1 MKTIVLKLKKCDDD
15 LIRSLQKDYS
25 VAFRQAYN
33 NIELLKDPTFLSNLK
48 IKSKKQLEYLQKE
61 VIAFYD
67 RNKANKERIID
78 NIKNLSQKPKLNLKQ
93 FRHLQYLKHSLNSN
107 IVFGN
112 KTELIKLSKGTGDIN
127 KWRESRLLPIVFY
140 GETSR
145 KGNRFFDFNGLSNGK
160 ILFKLESTD
169 IKIELLF
176 NPKKYKE
183 LGALEHMALNK
194 EIPIT
199 LRLTSEKLYLTYDE
213 SILHNTNV
221 DIKAF
226 YETIKSVK
234 DKSERKQLI
243 VNHYRQH
250 ELRLKSGKLD
260 RYIALDLNPDGIGY
274 SVVDSKMDIIS
285 KGYYDTSKI
294 LSASK
299 DRYELSVIIKNLF
312 ALIKHFKCHTMILEE
327 LDIKSKDNGNRVSNR
342 KINNKWNRSLIK
354 QLIERRCN
362 EDGVILIYVNPVYSS
377 FIGNLLHDEYD
388 PVAASLEIAR
398 RGINKYS
405 KGGFYPELDITKII
419 NARQYGDLKGCKT
432 WKDMYSLFITSRWS
446 YRRKLNEFSFAG
458 YNSGSSRS
466 DVKLI
471 RFNRKLYFN

>member
-199 LRLTSEKLYLTYDE
+199 LRLTS
-213 SILHNTNV
+213 
-221 DIKAF
+221 
-226 YETIKSVK
+226 
-234 DKSERKQLI
+234 
-243 VNHYRQH
+243 
-250 ELRLKSGKLD
+250 
-260 RYIALDLNPDGIGY
+260 
-274 SVVDSKMDIIS
+274 
-285 KGYYDTSKI
+285 
-294 LSASK
+294 
-299 DRYELSVIIKNLF
+299 
-312 ALIKHFKCHTMILEE
+312 
-327 LDIKSKDNGNRVSNR
+327 
-342 KINNKWNRSLIK
+342 
-354 QLIERRCN
+354 
-362 EDGVILIYVNPVYSS
+362 
-377 FIGNLLHDEYD
+377 
-388 PVAASLEIAR
+388 
-398 RGINKYS
+398 
-405 KGGFYPELDITKII
+405 
-419 NARQYGDLKGCKT
+419 
-432 WKDMYSLFITSRWS
+432 
-446 YRRKLNEFSFAG
+446 
-458 YNSGSSRS
+458 
-466 DVKLI
+466 
-471 RFNRKLYFN
+471 